1 MGRDDNL
8 FQFGAFRL
16 DAGERVLLR
25 DGRLV
30 PLPAKVLSTLLL
42 LVRNNGHVVEKDVL
56 MQEVWPDEYVEEG
69 NLSQH
74 IFILRRALGESTENP
89 KYIETVPRR
98 GYRFVGKIER
108 EEKADDKGI
117 DSLAVL
123 PFVNAGNDPNMEYL
137 SDGITEGVMNSL
149 SHLPQLKMM
158 ARSTVF
164 RYKGGW
170 Y

>member
-1 MGRDDNL
+1 MGLGDNL

-56 MQEVWPDEYVEEG
+56 MNEVWPDEVVEEG
-69 NLSQH
+69 NLAQH
-74 IFILRRALGESTENP
+74 IFMLRRALGEGAERHN
-89 KYIETVPRR
+89 YIETVPRR
-98 GYRFVGKIER
+98 GYRFCAGLIETGER
-108 EEKADDKGI
+108 ADERI

-123 PFVNAGNDPNMEYL
+123 PFA
-137 SDGITEGVMNSL
+137 
-149 SHLPQLKMM
+149 
-158 ARSTVF
+158 
-164 RYKGGW
+164 
-170 Y
+170 